1 MCVCVQTPSIVVQK
15 CAVQKCALPKDCT
28 HSSSTCERSC
38 SLLVCTIFLRSSYMY
53 DLLALYRYLY
63 SFTLS
68 SFPPLFF
75 HCFEDSNNNSCTR
88 FSFRNTSNCNATIK
102 SVVTLAEFD
111 LAIVLPFRLA
121 LAARFCSVHQDVMSW
136 GTLCQLV
143 IGNWY
148 RVQYFSHNTTR
159 RHKLEKQHS
168 GSVLAQRAKCSSW
181 QTVVLDKH

>member
-1 MCVCVQTPSIVVQK
+1 MYRTNVLNESLITYMHFSTNPQCQETTFHTIAVVF
-15 CAVQKCALPKDCT
+15 LCT
-28 HSSSTCERSC
+28 M
-38 SLLVCTIFLRSSYMY
+38 FLRS
-53 DLLALYRYLY
+53 AC
-63 SFTLS
+63 TLS

-111 LAIVLPFRLA
+111 LVIVLPFRLA
-121 LAARFCSVHQDVMSW
+121 LAACFCSVHQEVMSW

-181 QTVVLDKH
+181 QTVVPDKNIVVPLTNSSP